1 LPSISLEQSAGSQ
14 QLAQEAENLMKLNP
28 SVRCFVIKNYCVV
41 ALGTTMSEAGKQV
54 EAIHAGAES
63 CVKVKPR
70 RTKPST

>member
-1 LPSISLEQSAGSQ
+1 
-14 QLAQEAENLMKLNP
+14 MKLNP

-41 ALGTTMSEAGKQV
+41 ALGTTISEAGKQV